1 MTERQVAVIGLG
13 LIGASLGG
21 ALRAQGYVVRGTDE
35 DDAAM
40 QTAVDRGLVD
50 DVSDDL
56 TAILAEATLVI
67 LAIPVLS
74 IIEVLPEIDALSPR
88 DAVIADV
95 GSVKGPVI
103 DAMKRLPGASRMIGG
118 HPIAG
123 KERSGPAVADVMLFQ
138 ERSFALVPSDSTSA
152 STLQAAQT
160 MVREIGGVPIIL
172 SAREHD
178 HIIARTS
185 HLPQLLA
192 MALALS
198 LEPRDESLAG
208 PGLRDMTR
216 LAASGANMWR
226 DILVSNADNISAAV
240 GVCMTQLQNLT
251 NMSLAEDKAA
261 LEHTMMRANERSA
274 LIAGVVPS

>member
-1 MTERQVAVIGLG
+1 
-13 LIGASLGG
+13 
-21 ALRAQGYVVRGTDE
+21 
-35 DDAAM
+35 
-40 QTAVDRGLVD
+40 
-50 DVSDDL
+50 
-56 TAILAEATLVI
+56 
-67 LAIPVLS
+67 
-74 IIEVLPEIDALSPR
+74 
-88 DAVIADV
+88 
-95 GSVKGPVI
+95 
-103 DAMKRLPGASRMIGG
+103 MKRLSGASRMIGG

-123 KERSGPAVADVMLFQ
+123 KEQSGPAVADVMLFQ
-138 ERSFALVPSDSTSA
+138 ERSFALVPSDLTSA
-152 STLQAAQT
+152 STIQTAQT
-160 MVREIGGVPIIL
+160 MVREIGGVPVIL
-172 SAREHD
+172 SALEHD

-216 LAASGANMWR
+216 LAASGANMWK

-240 GVCMTQLQNLT
+240 EVCMTQLQNLT

-261 LEHTMMRANERSA
+261 LEHAMVRANERSA

>member
-88 DAVIADV
+88 EAVIADV

-103 DAMKRLPGASRMIGG
+103 DAMKRLSGASRMIGG

-123 KERSGPAVADVMLFQ
+123 KEQSGPAVADVMLFQ
-138 ERSFALVPSDSTSA
+138 ERSFALVPSDLTSA
-152 STLQAAQT
+152 STIQTAQT
-160 MVREIGGVPIIL
+160 MVREIGGVPVIL
-172 SAREHD
+172 SALEHD

-216 LAASGANMWR
+216 LAASGANMWK

-240 GVCMTQLQNLT
+240 EVCMTQLQNLT

-261 LEHTMMRANERSA
+261 LEHAMVRANERSA

>member
-1 MTERQVAVIGLG
+1 VTEREVAVIGLG

-40 QTAVDRGLVD
+40 QTALDRGLVD

-103 DAMKRLPGASRMIGG
+103 DAMKRLSGASRMIGG

-123 KERSGPAVADVMLFQ
+123 KEQSGPAVADVMLFQ

-172 SAREHD
+172 SALEHD

-216 LAASGANMWR
+216 LAASGANMWK
-226 DILVSNADNISAAV
+226 DILLSNADNISAAV

-251 NMSLAEDKAA
+251 NMSLAGEKAA
-261 LEHTMMRANERSA
+261 LEHAMVRANERSA